1 MKTFLFS
8 KNQLSKTISATVL
21 AAGLSLTAVAEAA
34 TLKISHIRPQGA
46 IVDQELKA
54 FASDVKQS
62 TDGDVKVKIF
72 AASALGDYTTV
83 QERISVGAID
93 MAVQPA
99 ATAASRKMQISA
111 FPYVAENWEQAREI
125 YGPGGAIYDAMK
137 DLYAKQDI
145 TMLAAYPVYFG
156 GVALNR
162 GAVSPGDPSIS
173 KGIKVR
179 VPGIKS
185 FQLTAGALGYISSP
199 IPFSEAFTAV
209 QTGVVDGVVGSGAE
223 GYYASF
229 RDVTKTYVPVN
240 THFEVWYMIINSERY
255 QDLDDEDR
263 VALQKAAVEF
273 ESKRWWRAEADQSAY
288 EQKLADNG
296 ATIIELSDDE
306 LAAAAKKVRAEV
318 WPQILEDVGQDWG
331 QGVLDRIAKK

>member
-1 MKTFLFS
+1 M
-8 KNQLSKTISATVL
+8 QGVTIKRAVIASVIAG
-21 AAGLSLTAVAEAA
+21 AMGLSGIAQAK

-46 IVDQELKA
+46 IIDLELKE
-54 FASDVKQS
+54 FAADVKS
-62 TDGDVKVKIF
+62 ATDGDVKVKIF

-83 QERISVGAID
+83 QERISVGAVD

-111 FPYVAENWEQAREI
+111 FPYVAENWQQARKI
-125 YGPGGAIYDAMK
+125 YGPGGAIYSAMK
-137 DLYAKQDI
+137 DLYSKQDI

-162 GAVSPGDPSIS
+162 EAVSPGDPSVS

-185 FQLTAGALGYISSP
+185 FQLTSDALGYISSP

-209 QTGVVDGVVGSGAE
+209 QTGVVDGVIGSGAE

-229 RDVTKTYVPVN
+229 RDVTKTYIPVN
-240 THFEVWYMIINSERY
+240 THFEVWYMIVNSETLA
-255 QDLDDEDR
+255 DLDEADR
-263 VALQKAAVEF
+263 MALQKQAEKF
-273 ESKRWWRAEADQSAY
+273 EQKRWGKAEADQAAY
-288 EQKLADNG
+288 EQKLADYG
-296 ATIIELSDDE
+296 AIIVKLSDAQ
-306 LAAAAKKVRAEV
+306 LADVAQKVRTDV
-318 WPQILEDVGQDWG
+318 WPQILNDVGSDWG
-331 QGVLDRIAKK
+331 QQILNQIDQ

>member
-1 MKTFLFS
+1 MKFNRILGAA
-8 KNQLSKTISATVL
+8 LLASAM
-21 AAGLSLTAVAEAA
+21 GLTAVAEAK

-46 IVDQELKA
+46 SVDVELKD
-54 FASDVKQS
+54 FAAEVKQA
-62 TDGDVKVKIF
+62 TDGDVKVKIY

-83 QERISVGAID
+83 QERISLGAID

-99 ATAASRKMQISA
+99 ATAASRQMQISA
-111 FPYVAENWEQAREI
+111 FPYIAANWKQARDI
-125 YGPGGAIYDAMK
+125 YGPGGAIYGAMK
-137 DLYAKQDI
+137 ELYAKQDI

-162 GAVSPGDPSIS
+162 DAVSPGDVSVD

-185 FQLTAGALGYISSP
+185 FQLTSDALGYISSP

-229 RDVTKTYVPVN
+229 RDVTKTYIPVN
-240 THFEVWYMIINSERY
+240 THFEVWYMIVNTETFN
-255 QDLDDEDR
+255 DLDAKDR
-263 VALQKAAVEF
+263 AVLQQAAVAF
-273 ESKRWWRAEADQSAY
+273 EDKRWTKAETDQTAF

-296 ATIIELSDDE
+296 AKIVKVSDAE
-306 LAAAAKKVRAEV
+306 LAAAAEKVRKEV
-318 WPQILEDVGQDWG
+318 WPQILKDVGEDWG
-331 QGVLDRIAKK
+331 NKILSQINN

>member
-1 MKTFLFS
+1 MQGVTF
-8 KNQLSKTISATVL
+8 KKAMIA
-21 AAGLSLTAVAEAA
+21 SLLVGAMGMSGIAQAK

-46 IVDQELKA
+46 IIDLELKD
-54 FASDVKQS
+54 FAAEVAKE
-62 TDGDVKVKIF
+62 TDGDLKVKIF

-83 QERISVGAID
+83 QERISVGAVD

-111 FPYVAENWEQAREI
+111 FPYVAENWQQARKI
-125 YGPGGAIYDAMK
+125 YGPGGAIYTAMK
-137 DLYAKQDI
+137 DLYSTQDI

-162 GAVSPGDPSIS
+162 EAVSPGNPSVS

-185 FQLTAGALGYISSP
+185 FQLTSDALGYISSP

-209 QTGVVDGVVGSGAE
+209 QTGVVDGVIGSGAE

-229 RDVTKTYVPVN
+229 RDVTKTYIPVN
-240 THFEVWYMIINSERY
+240 THFEVWYMIVNSETLA
-255 QDLDDEDR
+255 DLDKEDR
-263 VALQKAAVEF
+263 MALQQQAAKF
-273 ESKRWWRAEADQSAY
+273 EQKRWGKAEADQAAY
-288 EQKLADNG
+288 EQKLADYG
-296 ATIIELSDDE
+296 AKIVKLSDE
-306 LAAAAKKVRAEV
+306 QLAEVAKKVRIDV
-318 WPQILEDVGQDWG
+318 WPQILNDVGAEWG
-331 QGVLDRIAKK
+331 QTILDEIKQ